1 MWSRRA
7 LGGVLR
13 WLASD
18 DAGRYRCA
26 SAAPSWSR
34 ALLAT
39 LTLTLTLILI
49 ASSLSTSSVLTIAIT
64 S

>member
-39 LTLTLTLILI
+39 LTLTLILI